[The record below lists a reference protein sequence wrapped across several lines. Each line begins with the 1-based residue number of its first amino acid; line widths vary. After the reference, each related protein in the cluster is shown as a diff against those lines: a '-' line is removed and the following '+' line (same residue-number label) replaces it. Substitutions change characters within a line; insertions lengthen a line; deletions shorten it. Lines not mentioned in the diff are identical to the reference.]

1 MSIGSC
7 EHARGQVALAAIGRL
22 PDNERLALQ
31 SHLDGC
37 ADCRTEF
44 NNLQGLEEALSTA
57 QPDLVDEV
65 ITIPETLRAAVLGT
79 LETEVARHRRS
90 RRMRF
95 VGIAA
100 ALVLVVGASVVT
112 AEAISASHHA
122 PGGPTFAL
130 VGNGGASGTVQLT
143 AESWGTSV
151 EIRASG
157 EPKGQVLTL
166 SMRTDD
172 GSWWVAGTY
181 LPGSGVVDATMSCA
195 VPVADIDGV
204 RVTNASGK
212 QVLGSYDT

>member
-7 EHARGQVALAAIGRL
+7 EHARGQLALAAIGRL
-22 PDNERLALQ
+22 PDDERLALQ

-37 ADCRTEF
+37 AECRSEL
-44 NNLQGLEEALSTA
+44 NNLQGLEKALSTV

-65 ITIPETLRAAVLGT
+65 VAVPDTLRVAVLGT

-90 RRMRF
+90 TRMKF

-112 AEAISASHHA
+112 ADAISASHRA

-130 VGNGGASGTVQLT
+130 VGNGSATGTVQLT

-151 EIRASG
+151 ELRESG
-157 EPKGQVLTL
+157 EPGGQVLTM
-166 SMRTDD
+166 SMRADD
-172 GSWWVAGTY
+172 GSWWVAGSF
-181 LPGSGVVDATMSCA
+181 LSVSGTVDVTMSCA

-204 RVTNASGK
+204 RVTNASGR